1 LNQGV
6 HHLIILSMM
15 VREVRLLLQARAL
28 MDSKKLPE
36 TDPSLEYG
44 RFQKNIYPRLAEM
57 KTVGFGRRDM
67 IFSQHPFV
75 VYNALRHSTAF
86 SAARLMSLLND
97 LLEMEIAFKSSGSDP
112 HLLLERFLIRACS

>member
-1 LNQGV
+1 VSITSSFVHDGQGSAAFTTGQSPDGFEKTAGNRPV
-6 HHLIILSMM
+6 AG
-15 VREVRLLLQARAL
+15 VR
-28 MDSKKLPE
+28 SF
-36 TDPSLEYG
+36 S
-44 RFQKNIYPRLAEM
+44 KNIYPRLAEM